1 MNKFGLATAIITGKG
16 HQRHLA
22 RPPPSAGTFVA
33 MNPENPA
40 RAAMRHCLVGE
51 SYRKILRIVLFG
63 IGTSIFILFF
73 PDSLFS
79 DTPRMEIVFLGT
91 GGPRADGR
99 AASCNVVLID
109 GQPRFFVDLGSGA
122 FTRLGELH
130 LYLARLDTIFLTHLH
145 IDHTADLASMVKA
158 RAAVTDQP
166 LHFDIFGPS
175 GAGDYPSTSR
185 FVELLFGQGGAWAY
199 LKHFG
204 APISWEAHDIPDDP
218 SRSPSMVFET
228 KDGAKVSAV
237 TTHHG
242 DAPALAY
249 RIEFKD
255 RNVTFSGDID
265 PAGLPNLEKLA
276 AETNVLIFNCAVLDP
291 PGSPKELYARHS
303 PPKLIGDVA
312 KAAHVQR
319 LVLTHI
325 APLVDRAREQ
335 VLSSIQAQ
343 TETPTSFAED
353 KIRIVP

>member
-1 MNKFGLATAIITGKG
+1 
-16 HQRHLA
+16 
-22 RPPPSAGTFVA
+22 
-33 MNPENPA
+33 
-40 RAAMRHCLVGE
+40 MRYRLLEE
-51 SYRKILRIVLFG
+51 SCRKNLRIMFFGTCTFILF
-63 IGTSIFILFF
+63 LFF
-73 PDSLFS
+73 PDKSFS
-79 DTPRMEIVFLGT
+79 DSSRMEIVFLGT

-99 AASCNVVLID
+99 AASCNAILID
-109 GQPRFFVDLGSGA
+109 GHPRFFVDLGSGA

-130 LYLARLDTIFLTHLH
+130 LPLDRVDTIFLTHLH

-204 APISWEAHDIPDDP
+204 ALISWDAHDIPNDP
-218 SRSPSMVFET
+218 SRMPSTVFET
-228 KDGAKVSAV
+228 KDGVKVSAV

-249 RIEFKD
+249 RIEFKG

-291 PGSPKELYARHS
+291 PDSPKELYTRHS

-325 APLVDRAREQ
+325 PPPGRSGSGTGTPLH
-335 VLSSIQAQ
+335 SSSNGDADQ
-343 TETPTSFAED
+343 FC
-353 KIRIVP
+353 RG